1 MPALDKVLTNK
12 NTVAALLH
20 QLKRYLII
28 LLLLYLLLPPFS
40 PLTVL
45 IANAGTLTNAKVL
58 INNSQASATNVSYN
72 FRFTTPATT
81 AIGKVVIQFCTAASG
96 TCTTPTGMTTTGA
109 TRANDNIA
117 GTGRTDTFTT
127 NGTLSVDITT
137 PATQSTQN
145 VVIDFTGITNPS
157 TTNSSH
163 FARITTYQSDD
174 TTALDTA
181 TVAFAT
187 LDTNS
192 IAVSATVDP
201 TLTFTV
207 TGVTGNGSATVN
219 SAVIT
224 NGLATTATTIP
235 FGTLTAGIPKIAAH
249 DVTITTNAVNG
260 YTVTASHSATSQ
272 SGNPPLTSGS
282 SNNIDSFTG
291 TNSTPAT
298 WSSPSGTSA
307 NTNTGFFGY
316 TTEDTSLC
324 TGTAS
329 RFSSNKWSG
338 TTTTGEEIICST
350 TGVSSETTRIGWQV
364 EVNNLQPAGSYT
376 GTVILIATPTY

>member
-1 MPALDKVLTNK
+1 MPVLYRILTK
-12 NTVAALLH
+12 KQLLQ
-20 QLKRYLII
+20 QLKRYLV
-28 LLLLYLLLPPFS
+28 LLLVLLLILPPFS

-45 IANAGTLTNAKVL
+45 TANAGTLSNAKVL

-81 AIGKVVIQFCTAASG
+81 AIGKVVIQFCTTASG
-96 TCTTPTGMTTTGA
+96 SCTTPTGMTTTGA
-109 TRANDNIA
+109 TRVNDNIA

-127 NGTLSVDITT
+127 NGTISVDITT
-137 PATQSTQN
+137 PAAQSAQN
-145 VVIDFTGITNPS
+145 VVMDFTGITNPS
-157 TTNSSH
+157 TTNTSH

-174 TTALDTA
+174 TTVLDTA

-187 LDTNS
+187 LDTSS

-207 TGVTGNGSATVN
+207 AGVTGDGSATVN
-219 SAVIT
+219 GATIT

-235 FGTLTAGIPKIAAH
+235 FGTLTVGTPKIAAH

-272 SGNPPLTSGS
+272 TGNPPLVSGT

-291 TNSTPAT
+291 TNASPTT
-298 WSSPSGTSA
+298 WSSPAGTSA
-307 NTNTGFFGY
+307 NVNTGFFGY

-324 TGTAS
+324 TGTAN
-329 RFSSNKWSG
+329 RFSSNKWAG
-338 TTTTGEEIICST
+338 TTTTGEEVICST
-350 TGVSSETTRIGWQV
+350 TGVSSQTTRVGWQV

>member
-1 MPALDKVLTNK
+1 MPALYRVLTNK
-12 NTVAALLH
+12 KQLLH
-20 QLKRYLII
+20 QLKRYLVILLI
-28 LLLLYLLLPPFS
+28 LLLILPPFS
-40 PLTVL
+40 PLTVF

-81 AIGKVVIQFCTAASG
+81 AIGKVVIQFCTTASG

-109 TRANDNIA
+109 ARANDNIA

-137 PATQSTQN
+137 AAAQSTQN
-145 VVIDFTGITNPS
+145 VVMDFTGITNPS
-157 TTNSSH
+157 TTNTSH

-174 TTALDTA
+174 STVLDTA

-207 TGVTGNGSATVN
+207 TGVTGDGSATVN

-235 FGTLTAGIPKIAAH
+235 FGTLTAGTSKIAAH
-249 DVTITTNAVNG
+249 DVTITTNAFNG

-272 SGNPPLTSGS
+272 SGNPPLISGT

-291 TNSTPAT
+291 TNSSPAT

-307 NTNTGFFGY
+307 NVNTGFFGY

-324 TGTAS
+324 TGTAN
-329 RFSSNKWSG
+329 RFSSNKWAG

-350 TGVSSETTRIGWQV
+350 TGVSSQTTRVGWQI

>member
-1 MPALDKVLTNK
+1 MPALNNVLTNK
-12 NTVAALLH
+12 KQLLY
-20 QLKRYLII
+20 QIKRYLII
-28 LLLLYLLLPPFS
+28 LLILSLILPPFS

-45 IANAGTLTNAKVL
+45 IANAGTLSNAKVL

-81 AIGKVVIQFCTAASG
+81 AIGKVVIQFCTTASG
-96 TCTTPTGMTTTGA
+96 SCTTPTGMTTTGA
-109 TRANDNIA
+109 NRVNDNIA

-127 NGTLSVDITT
+127 NGTLTVDITT
-137 PATQSTQN
+137 AATQSTQN
-145 VVIDFTGITNPS
+145 VVMDFTGITNPS
-157 TTNSSH
+157 TTNTSH

-174 TTALDTA
+174 TTVLDTA

-207 TGVTGNGSATVN
+207 AGVTGDGSATVN
-219 SAVIT
+219 GATIT

-235 FGTLTAGIPKIAAH
+235 FGTLTVGTPKVAAH
-249 DVTITTNAVNG
+249 DVTITTNAING

-272 SGNPPLTSGS
+272 SGNPPLVSGTT
-282 SNNIDSFTG
+282 NNIDSFTG
-291 TNSTPAT
+291 TNTSPTT
-298 WSSPSGTSA
+298 WSSPAGTSA
-307 NTNTGFFGY
+307 NVNTGFFGY

-324 TGTAS
+324 TGTAN
-329 RFSSNKWSG
+329 RFSSNKWAG

-350 TGVSSETTRIGWQV
+350 TGVSSQTTRVGWQI
-364 EVNNLQPAGSYT
+364 EINNIQPAGSYT

>member
-1 MPALDKVLTNK
+1 MPAIYKVLTNK
-12 NTVAALLH
+12 KQLLH

-28 LLLLYLLLPPFS
+28 LLLLLLILPPFS
-40 PLTVL
+40 PLTVF
-45 IANAGTLTNAKVL
+45 IANAGTLSNAKVL

-81 AIGKVVIQFCTAASG
+81 SIGKVVIQFCTAASG

-109 TRANDNIA
+109 ARANDNIA

-137 PATQSTQN
+137 PAAQSTQN
-145 VVIDFTGITNPS
+145 VVMDFTGITNPS
-157 TTNSSH
+157 TTNTSH

-174 TTALDTA
+174 TTVLDTA

-207 TGVTGNGSATVN
+207 AGVTGNGSATVN
-219 SAVIT
+219 GATIT

-235 FGTLTAGIPKIAAH
+235 FGTLTAGTPKIAAH

-272 SGNPPLTSGS
+272 SGNPPLVSGT

-291 TNSTPAT
+291 TNTSPAT

-307 NTNTGFFGY
+307 NVNTGFFGY

-324 TGTAS
+324 TGTAN
-329 RFSSNKWSG
+329 RFSSNKWAG
-338 TTTTGEEIICST
+338 TTTTGEELICSS
-350 TGVSSETTRIGWQV
+350 TGVSSQTTRVGWQV
-364 EVNNLQPAGSYT
+364 EVNNIQPAGSYT